1 MRTGFAD
8 FSVFLDFNRGAWNR
22 ILLLEKGLRQQDTT
36 AKHHK
41 DCKNKE
47 NNERF
52 RKFIFNNTNNTNNN
66 TKA

>member
-8 FSVFLDFNRGAWNR
+8 FSVFLDFDRGAWNR

-36 AKHHK
+36 AKRHK

-52 RKFIFNNTNNTNNN
+52 RKFIFNKNPAN

>member
-1 MRTGFAD
+1 MRTGFAG
-8 FSVFLDFNRGAWNR
+8 FSVFLGFDRGAWNR
-22 ILLLEKGLRQQDTT
+22 ILLLERGLRQQDKT
-36 AKHHK
+36 AKNHK

-52 RKFIFNNTNNTNNN
+52 RKFIFNKNPAN